1 MPAECRMFSS
11 PNMLKMSILACNR
24 PRRVVRMELVMSA
37 ALDMSVTLET
47 VGPLRAR
54 PSAPLPTRRTALHRF
69 GPLPAPSIEWSAA
82 VERDTA
88 HLYDRVKTVV
98 PSVEWPFFAPYIRA
112 INAVK
117 KERNAVILAHNYQTP
132 EIFHCVA
139 DFVGDSLQL
148 AREATKVK
156 ADVIVQAGVHFMAE
170 TAKILNPDK
179 TVLIPDVRAGCSL
192 ASAITGEDVRL
203 LRERFPGVPVV
214 TYVNTSAEV
223 KAESDITCTSS
234 NALQV
239 VESLGVDKVIFVPD
253 QYLAKYVASQTKVK
267 IIAWKGSCEVHERF
281 TGDELAMIRANDPS
295 VQIVAHPE
303 CPPDVIAA
311 SDFTGSTAHMIDWLR
326 KTKPKRVVLV
336 TECSMAD
343 NVQAELP
350 EVEFTRPCNL
360 CPHMKRIT
368 LPNILDSL
376 LEMKEEVVVDAATA
390 EKGRRAVERMIYMK
404 S

>member
-1 MPAECRMFSS
+1 M
-11 PNMLKMSILACNR
+11 
-24 PRRVVRMELVMSA
+24 
-37 ALDMSVTLET
+37 LET
-47 VGPLRAR
+47 VGPPRPQLAQPSPVASAGALARFGAR
-54 PSAPLPTRRTALHRF
+54 PMPPLEWNAETERATARLY
-69 GPLPAPSIEWSAA
+69 
-82 VERDTA
+82 ERI
-88 HLYDRVKTVV
+88 KNVV
-98 PSVEWPFFAPYIRA
+98 PTVEWPFFAPYVHA
-112 INAVK
+112 INALK
-117 KERNAVILAHNYQTP
+117 KDRNAVILAHNYQTP
-132 EIFHCVA
+132 EIYNCVA

-156 ADVIVQAGVHFMAE
+156 ADIIVQCGVHFMAE
-170 TAKILNPDK
+170 TAKILNPEK
-179 TVLIPDVRAGCSL
+179 TVLIPDLKAGCSL
-192 ASAITGEDVRL
+192 ASSITAEDVRL
-203 LRERFPGVPVV
+203 LRDRFPGVPVV

-239 VESLGVDKVIFVPD
+239 VESLGVDKLIMVPD

-281 TGDELAMIRANDPS
+281 TGDELALIRENDPE

-303 CPPDVIAA
+303 CPPDVIEA
-311 SDFTGSTAHMIDWLR
+311 SDFTGSTAHMIDWVR
-326 KTKPKRVVLV
+326 KNKPKRVVLV

-350 EVEFTRPCNL
+350 DVEFTRPCNL

-368 LPNILDSL
+368 LPKILDSL
-376 LEMKEEVVVDAATA
+376 LNMKEEVVVDPAVAARA
-390 EKGRRAVERMIYMK
+390 RRAVERMMYLK

>member
-1 MPAECRMFSS
+1 MP
-11 PNMLKMSILACNR
+11 ML
-24 PRRVVRMELVMSA
+24 
-37 ALDMSVTLET
+37 DT
-47 VGPLRAR
+47 VGPLRER
-54 PSAPLPTRRTALHRF
+54 PPALSSAPAGDTGRQSLALRKFGALPTP
-69 GPLPAPSIEWSAA
+69 PLQWNAE

-88 HLYDRVKTVV
+88 HLYERIKNVV
-98 PSVEWPFFAPYIRA
+98 PSVEWPFFAPYVRA
-112 INAVK
+112 INALK
-117 KERNAVILAHNYQTP
+117 KQRNAVILAHNYQTP
-132 EIFHCVA
+132 EIYNCVA

-148 AREATKVK
+148 AREATKVE
-156 ADVIVQAGVHFMAE
+156 AEVIVQCGVHFMAE

-179 TVLIPDVRAGCSL
+179 TVLIPDLKAGCSL
-192 ASAITGEDVRL
+192 ASSITAEDVRL

-253 QYLAKYVASQTKVK
+253 QYLAKYTASQTKVK

-281 TGDELAMIRANDPS
+281 TGDELALIRSNDPS

-311 SDFTGSTAHMIDWLR
+311 SDFTGSTAHMIDWVR
-326 KTKPKRVVLV
+326 KNRPQRVVLV

-350 EVEFTRPCNL
+350 DVEFMRPCNL

-368 LPNILDSL
+368 LPKILDSL
-376 LEMKEEVVVDAATA
+376 LQMKEEVVVDPAIAAKA
-390 EKGRRAVERMIYMK
+390 RRAVERMIYLK